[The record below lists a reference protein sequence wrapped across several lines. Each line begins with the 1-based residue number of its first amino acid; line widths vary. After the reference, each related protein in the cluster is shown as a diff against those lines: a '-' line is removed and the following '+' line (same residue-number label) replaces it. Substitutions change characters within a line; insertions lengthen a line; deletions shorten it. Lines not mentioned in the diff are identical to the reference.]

1 LFFDELLRTRHHG
14 KDEAVRV
21 LRLLAVYRREDLAR
35 ALERAVR
42 YRAFSWSAVERIVA
56 AQARPRSGM
65 ESLAIEA
72 QEHLNEILQE
82 TSLTP
87 RSTAEYQPLL
97 EEMVNHDE
105 DEKDDN
111 EDDDS
116 HEPVT

>member
-1 LFFDELLRTRHHG
+1 M
-14 KDEAVRV
+14 
-21 LRLLAVYRREDLAR
+21 LRLLAVYRREDLIR

-42 YRAFSWSAVERIVA
+42 YRASSWSAVERIVA
-56 AQARPRSGM
+56 AQARPLSGM

-72 QEHLNEILQE
+72 QEHLNEILEQ

-97 EEMVNHDE
+97 EENHDE
-105 DEKDDN
+105 DEKDNN

-116 HEPVT
+116 HEPVA

>member
-1 LFFDELLRTRHHG
+1 
-14 KDEAVRV
+14 
-21 LRLLAVYRREDLAR
+21 
-35 ALERAVR
+35 VR

-72 QEHLNEILQE
+72 QEHLNEILQQ

-97 EEMVNHDE
+97 EETANQND
-105 DEKDDN
+105 DEKDHS

-116 HEPVT
+116 HEPVA